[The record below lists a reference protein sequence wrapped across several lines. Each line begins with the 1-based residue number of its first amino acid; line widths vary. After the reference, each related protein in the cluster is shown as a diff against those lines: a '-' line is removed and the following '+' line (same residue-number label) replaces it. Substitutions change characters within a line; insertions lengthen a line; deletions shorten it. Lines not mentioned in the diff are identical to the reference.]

1 MLTSSSAS
9 PDNQAALNS
18 AFTDPATVLAGR
30 GLRPKRSLSQ
40 NFLVDSVLAAEI
52 VNGLPPE
59 PRQLVEIGAG
69 PGTMTRALA
78 LERDRVVAIELDD
91 RMIPVLRHQVRG
103 LPVEVLHGDALKVDI
118 ASHVAGPYAVFGNIP
133 YHVTGL
139 LVPRLLALSPRPE
152 WVCVMVQLEVA
163 QRLAAA
169 PGDWSLA
176 TLAVRAS
183 ATAELLLRVPAQAF
197 DPVPKVDSAL
207 VMLKPG
213 VEAPFADQGF
223 FDFARAVFQERRKK
237 LPNAVANALGHDVA
251 AARNV
256 VRSSGIDEMRR
267 PQTLDLP
274 EWEQLY
280 AAYRDAR

>member
-1 MLTSSSAS
+1 
-9 PDNQAALNS
+9 
-18 AFTDPATVLAGR
+18 
-30 GLRPKRSLSQ
+30 
-40 NFLVDSVLAAEI
+40 
-52 VNGLPPE
+52 
-59 PRQLVEIGAG
+59 
-69 PGTMTRALA
+69 MTRALA

-103 LPVEVLHGDALKVDI
+103 LPVEVVHGDALKVDI
-118 ASHVAGPYAVFGNIP
+118 TSQVDGRYAVFGNIP
-133 YHVTGL
+133 YHLTGL
-139 LVPRLLALSPRPE
+139 LVPRLLALRPRPE

-197 DPVPKVDSAL
+197 DPLPRVDSAL
-207 VMLKPG
+207 VMLRPG
-213 VEAPFADQGF
+213 VEAP
-223 FDFARAVFQERRKK
+223 FQERRKK

-251 AARNV
+251 AARAV

-267 PQTLDLP
+267 PQTLDLS
-274 EWEQLY
+274 EWELLY
-280 AAYRDAR
+280 IAYCDAR